1 VNPRDAG
8 IIGHLALYYAKKG
21 DGAQAKEFIKR
32 SRAIDP
38 SDVYSIYI
46 SAVVDTIGNDP
57 KSAIA
62 SLRAALQK
70 GFPLRE
76 LEAEPEFAPL
86 LLAPDYQNMVKEFS
100 REAA

>member
-1 VNPRDAG
+1 MKSF
-8 IIGHLALYYAKKG
+8 IGHKC
-21 DGAQAKEFIKR
+21 GAQAKEFIKR

-38 SDVYSIYI
+38 SDVYSLYI